1 MINFNK
7 FNVNILSV
15 LISSIIFIIII
26 FSIKFPMKTIETS
39 ESISE
44 ENNIENSISEPNI
57 NDIKEWT
64 LQIDSIKLEANIKQM
79 NEDIPDDGYIGHFNE
94 SNIMGNNVAL
104 IAYNYGHK
112 NNYFANLKDIE
123 LGEKIVYNVNNE
135 IRVYKV
141 ISNKIIEKT
150 SLKNIIK
157 VNNNY
162 EQYLKLFTYIKDLD
176 NKLRYI
182 CAKEI
187 IDI

>member
-26 FSIKFPMKTIETS
+26 FSINFAMKTIETS
-39 ESISE
+39 KLISE
-44 ENNIENSISEPNI
+44 ENNIENSISEPDI
-57 NDIKEWT
+57 NDIKKWT
-64 LQIDSIKLEANIKQM
+64 LQIDSINLEANIKQM
-79 NEDIPDDGYIGHFNE
+79 NEDIPDDEYIGHFKE
-94 SNIMGNNVAL
+94 SNIIGNNVAL
-104 IAYNYGHK
+104 IAYNYGK
-112 NNYFANLKDIE
+112 NNNYFANLKEIE
-123 LGEKIVYNVNNE
+123 LGEKIVYTVNNKK
-135 IRVYKV
+135 RVYKV
-141 ISNKIIEKT
+141 ISNKIIEKS